1 MKRFTLTFI
10 FFNLCLVSGISQI
23 IRIPE
28 DYPKIQQGID
38 AANDGDTILV
48 SPGIYRESL
57 WINENITVGSRYLT
71 TLDTSYISQT
81 VIDGKDSVWAVNF
94 ASVPGSNA
102 LADSICRLI
111 GFTVTKGHS
120 SGIRCGWS
128 SPTLDHLVV
137 TDNYSEFHGGG
148 IYIFNG
154 SPNIKNCRIYGNST
168 LGFGGG
174 ISIHDNSNPR
184 MENVIIESNSAE
196 RGAGMH
202 LYYNCNPEL
211 INVTIT
217 NNHASGCG
225 GGLFF
230 EWAGA
235 VFDST
240 DRCNIFGND
249 AAGGADLFSLVNNEE
264 PLEILLDTFSVSYPS
279 DFYADPLWK
288 FDLDIQYGITELSA
302 ANLYVSP
309 TGDDSNDGLTPES
322 PLKTIRH
329 AFARI
334 RADSVNHHS
343 VYLDAGLYSP
353 ASNAE
358 HFPLYLPDHMD
369 LTSDS
374 PNAIIFADISSS
386 VLILNYNDSSNVSNL
401 TVNGGWA
408 DYGGG
413 IYIVGSKGSME
424 NLKITGNTANW
435 AGGGIYCTSSE
446 FSFQALIVTANTT
459 LSKGG
464 GIAFI
469 NTNACVLNDSEIH
482 SNEAS
487 NYGGGIYLQG
497 TFCSVDLT
505 NNYITNNDANQGGGV
520 YCSDGSSPNFKNVV
534 FTNNAALKGGG
545 IYCNSGNP
553 SIINSTFNANT
564 SPMGAGICLIW
575 DSNPVLTNTIMWGD
589 TPNEVVFEGEPNPI
603 SAVTTITFSYSDIS
617 GGQAGI
623 QLGYPDEIYWLD
635 GNINLDPLFMNSGAD
650 PLALSDDSPCVDS
663 GTPDTSGLWLPK
675 EDILGNYRIWD
686 GDGNG
691 SDIIDMGAFEFAS
704 VPVEV
709 FDQPVRNELDLNIF
723 PNPSTSRVNF
733 QYYMDSPGKVVLQ
746 VSDLS
751 GHIIKNLFIENQ
763 IPGPQSI
770 FLESDQLAT
779 GINLYLLIAGSH
791 TANGKLCIIR

>member
-1 MKRFTLTFI
+1 MKRFALAFI
-10 FFNLCLVSGISQI
+10 FFNLFVVCGISQI
-23 IRIPE
+23 IRIPD

-38 AANDGDTILV
+38 AANDGDTVLV

-57 WINENITVGSRYLT
+57 WINENITVGSWYVT
-71 TLDTSYISQT
+71 TFDTSYISQT
-81 VIDGKDSVWAVNF
+81 VIDGKDSVWVVNF
-94 ASVPGSNA
+94 ASVSGSHA
-102 LADSICRLI
+102 RADSTCRLI

-120 SGIRCGWS
+120 SGISCGWT

-154 SPNIKNCRIYGNST
+154 SPIIKNCRIYGNST
-168 LGFGGG
+168 LGYGGG
-174 ISIHDNSNPR
+174 ISIHDDSNPR
-184 MENVIIESNSAE
+184 LENVIIKGNSAE

-202 LYYNCNPEL
+202 IYYNCNPEL
-211 INVTIT
+211 SNVSII

-240 DRCNIFGND
+240 DRCSIYGND
-249 AAGGADLFSLVNNEE
+249 ASGGADLYSEVNDEE
-264 PLEILLDTFSVSYPS
+264 PLEIMLDTFSVLHPS
-279 DFYADPLWK
+279 DFYAEPLWK
-288 FDLDIQYGITELSA
+288 LDLDVQHGITELSA
-302 ANLYVSP
+302 ADLYVSP

-329 AFARI
+329 AFSRI

-353 ASNAE
+353 ASNNE
-358 HFPLYLPDHMD
+358 HFPLYLPDHVH
-369 LTSDS
+369 LTSS
-374 PNAIIFADISSS
+374 SANAIIFADNSAS

-401 TVNGGWA
+401 IVNGGWA

-413 IYIVGSKGSME
+413 IYIIGSKGSME

-446 FSFQALIVTANTT
+446 FSFQALQVTVNTT
-459 LSKGG
+459 LTKGG

-469 NTNACVLNDSEIH
+469 NRNACVLNGSEIH
-482 SNEAS
+482 SNGAS
-487 NYGGGIYLQG
+487 NFGGGIYLEG
-497 TFCSVDLT
+497 NLCSVDIINT
-505 NNYITNNDANQGGGV
+505 YITHNDANQGGGV
-520 YCSDGSSPNFKNVV
+520 YCSDGSSPHFKNVI
-534 FTNNAALKGGG
+534 FTDNAALKGGG

-575 DSNPVLTNTIMWGD
+575 NSNPVLTNTIMWGD
-589 TPNEVVFEGEPNPI
+589 TPVEVVFEGEPNPI
-603 SAVTTITFSYSDIS
+603 SAVTTITFSYCDIS

-623 QLGYPDEIYWLD
+623 QLGDLDEIYWLD

-650 PLALSDDSPCVDS
+650 PLALTDGSPCIDS
-663 GTPDTSGLWLPK
+663 GTPDTSGLWLPL

-691 SDIIDMGAFEFAS
+691 SNIVDMGAFEFAS
-704 VPVEV
+704 VPVAV
-709 FDQPVRNELDLNIF
+709 LNQPVRNELDLNLF

-733 QYYMDSPGKVVLQ
+733 EYYMDSPGKILLQ

-751 GHIIKNLFIENQ
+751 GKIVKNISIENQ
-763 IPGPQSI
+763 ISGTHSIIMETDGLTAGI
-770 FLESDQLAT
+770 FLYRLT
-779 GINLYLLIAGSH
+779 AGSH
-791 TANGKLCIIR
+791 TAKGKLCIIR